1 MLVDKFGTLS
11 SEDLEKLI
19 APNAD
24 CLKLVPTCH
33 LDAGIE
39 LVYFRETKSLGGY
52 CNACK
57 SPVVAITVGDK
68 K

>member
-24 CLKLVPTCH
+24 CLKLVPGKPC
-33 LDAGIE
+33 LFCFAQP
-39 LVYFRETKSLGGY
+39 LQYFVWSGFADLKDGCE
-52 CNACK
+52 
-57 SPVVAITVGDK
+57 I
-68 K
+68 